1 LRTGV
6 ALLAPVVSVVS
17 LLDDTSLIQMMVKKE
32 EDEEANLAEATALK
46 KRGLE
51 RAARKEQIAWEDVE
65 KKEKE
70 QAAIDAEI
78 QKLMAKKAELDA
90 PAEPKE
96 EPVEGMVLSANF
108 MATFPCPPGF
118 RLVEGYLVM
127 DDESDAHKDFDY
139 ELDYD

>member
-1 LRTGV
+1 
-6 ALLAPVVSVVS
+6 
-17 LLDDTSLIQMMVKKE
+17 M
-32 EDEEANLAEATALK
+32 ALK

-51 RAARKEQIAWEDVE
+51 RAARKQERKEWIAREDAE
-65 KKEKE
+65 KKAKE

-96 EPVEGMVLSANF
+96 EPVEGMVPSADF

-127 DDESDAHKDFDY
+127 DEESDAHKDFDY
-139 ELDYD
+139 ELEYD